1 MKKQTG
7 FTLIELMIVVAII
20 AILAAIAIPA
30 YDGYIKQSR
39 ASTVKSDYTN
49 ALRWAAAESSRVSA
63 GGTGQANAADIIAEL
78 DTAGNGNYKDASCT
92 AAVTDWE
99 VSIVAANGF
108 DATGDSL
115 VIARCETTISNETY
129 VGSDSETFTIQ

>member
-1 MKKQTG
+1 MKRQLQKG

-39 ASTVKSDYTN
+39 ASTVESDYAN
-49 ALRWAAAESSRVSA
+49 ALRWASAEAARVSA
-63 GGTGQANAADIIAEL
+63 GGTGTADAAAIIAEL
-78 DTAGNGNYKDASCT
+78 DQSGNGNYVDAACT
-92 AAVTDWE
+92 GGGASWE

-108 DATGDSL
+108 DATGDA
-115 VIARCETTISNETY
+115 VTIAKCAYTDY
-129 VGSDSETFTIQ
+129 VTGDSEVITIQ